1 MLRYLLTP
9 RWLSYLA
16 LAVLFAVVAVFL
28 GNWQYGRHETK
39 VERRDT
45 VNSNYDATPVSLG
58 SVLSTPDEPLA
69 ARADWTRVQ
78 VTGRYRIE
86 DQLLV
91 RNRPYRS
98 VYGYE
103 VLVPFEV
110 DGADA
115 SADLLIDRGW
125 VPNASSAATLPEVPP
140 APSGTVTVTGWLR
153 PSEEDLGRD
162 LPEGQVA
169 SINAT
174 VAESAAGVPLY
185 DAYLDLQ
192 DETGTVPEDR
202 PAPADRPDTGLG
214 VNFAYAL
221 QWWIF
226 SPIGLVLVL
235 VMARR
240 EARDAEDADLDVPG
254 RPTPVKEKVGAKK
267 KRIWDDEDF

>member
-9 RWLSYLA
+9 RWLSYLS
-16 LAVLFAVVAVFL
+16 LAVLFAVVAVLL
-28 GNWQYGRHETK
+28 GNWQYSRHEEK

-45 VNSNYDATPVSLG
+45 INANYDAIPATLG
-58 SVLSTPDEPLA
+58 SVLNGPDQSLA
-69 ARADWTRVQ
+69 PRQDWTRVE
-78 VTGRYRIE
+78 VTGRYRSQ

-98 VYGYE
+98 VFGYE

-110 DGADA
+110 DGGDG
-115 SADLLIDRGW
+115 SSDLLVDRGW
-125 VPNASSAATLPEVPP
+125 VPNASSAATLPEVPA
-140 APSGTVTVTGWLR
+140 APGGTVTVTGWLR
-153 PSEEDLGRD
+153 PSEEDFDRN
-162 LPEGQVA
+162 LPDGQVA
-169 SINAT
+169 SINID
-174 VAESAAGVPLY
+174 VAETAAGVPLY
-185 DAYLDLQ
+185 GAYLELQ
-192 DETGTVPEDR
+192 DETGTVSEAR

-240 EARDAEDADLDVPG
+240 EVRNAEDADLDTPG
-254 RPTPVKEKVGAKK
+254 RPTPAKEKVGAKK

>member
-16 LAVLFAVVAVFL
+16 LAVLFAVVVVLL
-28 GNWQYGRHETK
+28 GNWQYSRHEMK

-45 VNSNYDATPVSLG
+45 VNANYDATPVPLG
-58 SVLSTPDEPLA
+58 SVLQTADQSLA
-69 ARADWTRVQ
+69 AGQDWTRVE
-78 VTGRYRIE
+78 VTGRYRFE

-110 DGADA
+110 DGTDG
-115 SADLLIDRGW
+115 SADLLVDRGW
-125 VPNASSAATLPEVPP
+125 VPNASSAATLPDVPA
-140 APSGTVTVTGWLR
+140 APQGTVTVTGWLR
-153 PSEEDLGRD
+153 PSEEDLDRN
-162 LPEGQVA
+162 LPAGQVA
-169 SINAT
+169 SINID
-174 VAESAAGVPLY
+174 VAESVSGVPLY
-185 DAYLDLQ
+185 GAYLDLQ
-192 DETGTVPEDR
+192 DETGTAPQDR

-214 VNFAYAL
+214 INFAYAL

-235 VMARR
+235 LMARR
-240 EARDAEDADLDVPG
+240 EVRDAEDADLDVPG

-267 KRIWDDEDF
+267 KRIWDEEDF

>member
-1 MLRYLLTP
+1 VVRYLLHP

-16 LAVLFAVVAVFL
+16 LAVLFAVVAVLL
-28 GNWQYGRHETK
+28 GNWQYSRHEGK

-45 VNSNYDATPVSLG
+45 INANYDASPVSLG
-58 SVLSTPDEPLA
+58 SVLQTADEPLA
-69 ARADWTRVQ
+69 AHQDWTRVE
-78 VTGRYRIE
+78 VTGRYRLE

-110 DGADA
+110 DGTYR

-125 VPNASSAATLPEVPP
+125 VPNASSAATLPDVPA
-140 APSGTVTVTGWLR
+140 APGGTVTVTGWLR

-162 LPEGQVA
+162 LPAGQVA

-174 VAESAAGVPLY
+174 VAESAAGLPLY
-185 DAYLDLQ
+185 DAYLELQ
-192 DETGTVPEDR
+192 DETGTAPEDR

-226 SPIGLVLVL
+226 SPIGLVLVVL
-235 VMARR
+235 MARR
-240 EARDAEDADLDVPG
+240 EVRDAEDADLDSPG